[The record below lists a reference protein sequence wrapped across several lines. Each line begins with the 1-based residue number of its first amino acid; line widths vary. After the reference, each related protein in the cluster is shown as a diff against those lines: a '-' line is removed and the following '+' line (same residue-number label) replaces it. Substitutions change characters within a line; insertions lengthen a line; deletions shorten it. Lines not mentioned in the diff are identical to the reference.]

1 MQMFLIVI
9 IECRD
14 NVLFFFVLRL
24 LYLEIIFNF
33 AKNNI
38 NQLGFN
44 CICEL
49 NST

>member
-1 MQMFLIVI
+1 MFLITVD
-9 IECRD
+9 ECMD
-14 NVLFFFVLRL
+14 NVTFFFVPRL

-38 NQLGFN
+38 NQFGFN

-49 NST
+49 NSS